1 MELLSNLDIG
11 FHAALSLNNLVFCFI
26 GVLVGTAIGMLPGLG
41 PLATIAML
49 LPLTYTLE
57 PVTGLIMIAGI
68 YYGAQ
73 YGGSTTAIL
82 VNLPGESS
90 AVVSCID
97 GHQMA
102 RKGRAGAALAIA
114 ALGSFFAGTVATLLI
129 AAFSP
134 ALAEVAFL
142 FGPVEYFAMMVLGL
156 TAATLLAHGSFIKGV
171 AMVLTGLIL
180 GLVGADVNS
189 GTYRFTFGSFS
200 LTEGIEFVAV
210 AMGLFAFTDIVTN
223 MRNDQMTREV
233 KAPSLRSLTMT
244 GKEFRQS
251 IFPAIRGTGIGS
263 LLGLL
268 PGGGAMISS
277 FASYALEKRVSRHP
291 EEFGHGAI
299 AGLAGPE
306 AANNAGAQTSFIPML
321 TLGIPSNGVMA
332 LMIGALMVH
341 NISPGPYVMVS
352 NPEIFWGLIASMWIG
367 NAMLVVLNLP
377 LIPLWVRLIQVHYW
391 VLFPIILV
399 VCCVGLYSIQNNT
412 LAIYFAAGFT
422 LLGCLFWRMRAEAAP
437 LLLGFILGPLMEEHF
452 RRSLLLSEGDL
463 SIFYRSPLSVLMLSI
478 AAVMCLIIL
487 LPQIR
492 QGRKVAFEE
501 EA

>member
-1 MELLSNLDIG
+1 MDLFNNLGIG
-11 FHAALSLNNLVFCFI
+11 FDAALSLNNLTFCFI
-26 GVLVGTAIGMLPGLG
+26 GVLVGTAIGILPGLG

-49 LPLTYTLE
+49 LPLTYSLE

-90 AVVSCID
+90 AIVSCLD

-114 ALGSFFAGTVATLLI
+114 AIGSFFAGTIATLLI
-129 AAFSP
+129 AGFSP
-134 ALAEVAFL
+134 ILAEVAFL

-223 MRNDQMTREV
+223 IRNDTAREV
-233 KAPSLRSLTMT
+233 TSPTLGNLWMSR
-244 GKEFRQS
+244 KEAKQAA
-251 IFPAIRGTGIGS
+251 FPVLRGTMVGS
-263 LLGLL
+263 VLGLL

-277 FASYALEKRVSRHP
+277 FASYAMEKRLSRHP
-291 EEFGHGAI
+291 EEFGHGAV

-341 NISPGPYVMVS
+341 NIAPGPFVMVS
-352 NPEIFWGLIASMWIG
+352 NPDIFWGLIASMWIG
-367 NAMLVVLNLP
+367 NAILVVLNLP
-377 LIPLWVRLIQVHYW
+377 LIPLWVRLIRVNYW
-391 VLFPIILV
+391 ILFPIILT
-399 VCCVGLYSIQNNT
+399 VCCVGLYSIGNRV
-412 LAIYFAAGFT
+412 LPIYFAAGFT
-422 LLGCLFWRMRAEAAP
+422 LLGCLLWRMRAEAAP

-452 RRSLLLSEGDL
+452 RRALLLSNGDVA
-463 SIFYRSPLSVLMLSI
+463 IFYQSPLSVVMLS
-478 AAVMCLIIL
+478 AAAIICVIVL

-492 QGRKVAFEE
+492 RGRNAAFAEE
-501 EA
+501 T

>member
-1 MELLSNLDIG
+1 MEILNGIMLGMNT
-11 FHAALSLNNLVFCFI
+11 ALSWTNLAYCFLGVF
-26 GVLVGTAIGMLPGLG
+26 VGTAIGILPGLG

-49 LPLTYTLE
+49 LPLTYSLE

-90 AVVSCID
+90 AIVTCLD

-102 RKGRAGAALAIA
+102 LKGRAGAALAIA

-129 AAFSP
+129 AGFSP
-134 ALAEVAFL
+134 ALAQVAFL

-171 AMVLTGLIL
+171 AMVITGLIL

-189 GTYRFTFGSFS
+189 GVYRFTFGSFE

-210 AMGLFAFTDIVTN
+210 AMGLFAFTDIVNNVNQNQTRAVVVPKF
-223 MRNDQMTREV
+223 RNLW
-233 KAPSLRSLTMT
+233 PSA
-244 GKEFRQS
+244 KEAAQAF
-251 IFPAIRGTGIGS
+251 FPVVRGTAVGS
-263 LLGLL
+263 FLGLL

-277 FASYALEKRVSRHP
+277 FASYAIEKRLSKSPH
-291 EEFGHGAI
+291 EFGHGAV

-332 LMIGALMVH
+332 LMIGAMIVH
-341 NISPGPYVMVS
+341 NIAPGPFVMVS
-352 NPEIFWGLIASMWIG
+352 NPEVFWGLIASMWIG

-377 LIPLWVRLIQVHYW
+377 MIPLWVRLIRINYW
-391 VLFPIILV
+391 ILYPIILT
-399 VCCVGLYSIQNNT
+399 VCCVGLFSIGNRT
-412 LAIYFAAGFT
+412 LPILFATGFAV
-422 LLGCLFWRMRAEAAP
+422 LGCLFCRLRAEGAP
-437 LLLGFILGPLMEEHF
+437 LLLGFILGPLMEENF
-452 RRSLLLSEGDL
+452 RRSLLLSNGDPAV
-463 SIFYRSPLSVLMLSI
+463 FYQQPLSLGMLLVAGIMCVL
-478 AAVMCLIIL
+478 VL
-487 LPQIR
+487 LPQVQR
-492 QGRKVAFEE
+492 SRTKALTEQS
-501 EA
+501 

>member
-1 MELLSNLDIG
+1 MEIISNLQIG
-11 FHAALSLNNLVFCFI
+11 MAAALSLTNLAYCFL
-26 GVLVGTAIGMLPGLG
+26 GVLIGTAIGILPGLG

-49 LPLTYTLE
+49 LPITYPLE
-57 PVTGLIMIAGI
+57 PVTGLIMLAGI

-90 AVVSCID
+90 SVVTCLD

-114 ALGSFFAGTVATLLI
+114 ALGSFFAGCVATLLI

-134 ALAEVAFL
+134 PLAEVAFL

-171 AMVLTGLIL
+171 AMVITGLIL

-189 GTYRFTFGSFS
+189 GTYRFTFGFFE
-200 LTEGIEFVAV
+200 LTEGIEFIAV

-223 MRNDQMTREV
+223 SRQDHARDVITPKFRN
-233 KAPSLRSLTMT
+233 LWLTAA
-244 GKEFRQS
+244 EARQAVV
-251 IFPAIRGTGIGS
+251 PVLRGTAIGS

-277 FASYALEKRVSRHP
+277 FTSYAVEKRFSKTP
-291 EEFGHGAI
+291 GDFGHGAV

-332 LMIGALMVH
+332 LMIGAMMVH
-341 NISPGPYVMVS
+341 NIAPGPQVMVS
-352 NPEIFWGLIASMWIG
+352 NREVFWGVVASMWVG
-367 NAMLVVLNLP
+367 NAMLVILNLP
-377 LIPLWVRLIQVHYW
+377 LIPLWVRLIRVQYW
-391 VLFPIILV
+391 ILFPIILA
-399 VCCVGLYSIQNNT
+399 VCCVGLYSIQNSVIP
-412 LAIYFAAGFT
+412 IYFAAGFA
-422 LLGCLFWRMRAEAAP
+422 LLGCLFYRFRAEAAP
-437 LLLGFILGPLMEEHF
+437 LLLGFILGPMMEENF
-452 RRSLLLSEGDL
+452 RRALLLSNGSP
-463 SIFYRSPLSVLMLSI
+463 SIFYESPMSLGMLL
-478 AAVMCLIIL
+478 AAAALCLVVIV
-487 LPQIR
+487 PQIR
-492 QGRKVAFEE
+492 SRRTEAFTEE
-501 EA
+501 T

>member
-1 MELLSNLDIG
+1 L
-11 FHAALSLNNLVFCFI
+11 
-26 GVLVGTAIGMLPGLG
+26 
-41 PLATIAML
+41 
-49 LPLTYTLE
+49 
-57 PVTGLIMIAGI
+57 
-68 YYGAQ
+68 
-73 YGGSTTAIL
+73 
-82 VNLPGESS
+82 
-90 AVVSCID
+90 
-97 GHQMA
+97 A

-134 ALAEVAFL
+134 ILAEVAFL

-210 AMGLFAFTDIVTN
+210 AMGLFAFSDIVTN
-223 MRNDQMTREV
+223 IRNNQTRDV
-233 KAPSLRSLTMT
+233 IAPSLRNLWMNVTEAKQAVMP
-244 GKEFRQS
+244 
-251 IFPAIRGTGIGS
+251 IVRGTAIGS

-277 FASYALEKRVSRHP
+277 FASYAVEKRVSNKP
-291 EEFGHGAI
+291 EEFGHGAV

-321 TLGIPSNGVMA
+321 TLGVPSNGVMA
-332 LMIGALMVH
+332 LMIGALMAH
-341 NISPGPYVMVS
+341 NIAPGPYVMVS
-352 NPEIFWGLIASMWIG
+352 HPELFWGVIASMWIG

-377 LIPLWVRLIQVHYW
+377 LIPLWVRLIQVNYW
-391 VLFPIILV
+391 ILYPVIIT
-399 VCCVGLYSIQNNT
+399 VCCVGLYSINNT
-412 LAIYFAAGFT
+412 VQPIYFAAGFT
-422 LLGCLFWRMRAEAAP
+422 LLGCLFLRMRAESAP

-452 RRSLLLSEGDL
+452 RRSLLLSNGDFAIFYQRPL
-463 SIFYRSPLSVLMLSI
+463 SIAMLTI
-478 AAVMCLIIL
+478 AAVMSLVGL
-487 LPQIR
+487 LPQVR
-492 QGRKVAFEE
+492 RSRTEVFTE

>member
-1 MELLSNLDIG
+1 VDLYNNLGIG
-11 FHAALSLNNLVFCFI
+11 FETALSLHNLAFCFI
-26 GVLVGTAIGMLPGLG
+26 GVLVGTAIGILPGLG

-49 LPLTYTLE
+49 LPLTYSLE

-90 AVVSCID
+90 SIVSCLD
-97 GHQMA
+97 GYQMA
-102 RKGRAGAALAIA
+102 RNGRAGAALAIA
-114 ALGSFFAGTVATLLI
+114 ALGSFFAGTVATILI

-210 AMGLFAFTDIVTN
+210 AMGLFAFTDILTN
-223 MRNDQMTREV
+223 IRADTAREVEAPSFANLWMTR
-233 KAPSLRSLTMT
+233 
-244 GKEFRQS
+244 KEARQAA
-251 IFPAIRGTGIGS
+251 FPILRGTAIGS

-277 FASYALEKRVSRHP
+277 FASYAIEKRLSKTP
-291 EEFGHGAI
+291 EQFGHGAV

-306 AANNAGAQTSFIPML
+306 SANNAGAQTSFIPML

-341 NISPGPYVMVS
+341 NIAPGPYVMVS

-391 VLFPIILV
+391 ILFPIILT
-399 VCCVGLYSIQNNT
+399 VCCVGLYSISNRV
-412 LAIYFAAGFT
+412 LPIYFAAGFT
-422 LLGCLFWRMRAEAAP
+422 VMGCLFWRMRAEAAP

-452 RRSLLLSEGDL
+452 RRALLLSDGDMA
-463 SIFYRSPLSVLMLSI
+463 IFYQSPLSVAMLSI
-478 AAVMCLIIL
+478 AAVMCLVVL

-492 QGRKVAFEE
+492 RGRSVAFTEE
-501 EA
+501 T

>member
-1 MELLSNLDIG
+1 MDLLTNLDIG
-11 FHAALSLNNLVFCFI
+11 FQAALSLHNLTFCFI

-49 LPLTYTLE
+49 LPLTYALE
-57 PVTGLIMIAGI
+57 PVSGLIMIAGI

-90 AVVSCID
+90 SVVSCLD

-134 ALAEVAFL
+134 VLAEVAFL

-156 TAATLLAHGSFIKGV
+156 TAATRLAHGSFIKGV

-210 AMGLFAFTDIVTN
+210 AMGLFAFTDIVSN
-223 MRNDQMTREV
+223 IRSNQSREV
-233 KAPSLRSLTMT
+233 TSPSLRNLMMSA
-244 GKEFRQS
+244 KEFRQAV
-251 IFPAIRGTGIGS
+251 FPVIRGTAIGS

-277 FASYALEKRVSRHP
+277 FASYAVEKRVSKHP
-291 EEFGHGAI
+291 EEFGQGAI

-341 NISPGPYVMVS
+341 NIAPGPFVMVS

-377 LIPLWVRLIQVHYW
+377 LIPLWVRLIQVNYW

-399 VCCVGLYSIQNNT
+399 VCCVGLFSINNNVVP
-412 LAIYFAAGFT
+412 IYFAAGFT
-422 LLGCLFWRMRAEAAP
+422 VLGCLFWRMRAEAAP

-452 RRSLLLSEGDL
+452 RRSLLLSRGDL
-463 SIFYRSPLSVLMLSI
+463 SIFWHSPLSVAMLSI
-478 AAVMCLIIL
+478 AAAMCLVIL

-492 QGRKVAFEE
+492 RGRKVAFEE

>member
-1 MELLSNLDIG
+1 MELFSNIELG
-11 FHAALSLNNLVFCFI
+11 MQAALSVHNLLYCFL
-26 GVLVGTAIGMLPGLG
+26 GVLIGTAIGILPGLG

-49 LPLTYTLE
+49 LPITYTLE
-57 PVTGLIMIAGI
+57 PVTGLIMLAGI

-90 AVVSCID
+90 AIVTCLD

-114 ALGSFFAGTVATLLI
+114 ALASFFAGSVATLLI

-171 AMVLTGLIL
+171 GMVMVGLIL

-189 GTYRFTFGSFS
+189 GTYRFTFGSFE
-200 LTEGIEFVAV
+200 LTEGIEFIAV

-223 MRNDQMTREV
+223 VRQEQAKDVISPAFRN
-233 KAPSLRSLTMT
+233 LWLTAS
-244 GKEFRQS
+244 EARQAAV
-251 IFPAIRGTGIGS
+251 PMIRGTAIGS
-263 LLGLL
+263 MLGLL

-277 FASYALEKRVSRHP
+277 FASYAIEKRLSKTP
-291 EEFGHGAI
+291 KTFGRGAI

-321 TLGIPSNGVMA
+321 TLGVPSNGVMA
-332 LMIGALMVH
+332 LMIGAMMVH
-341 NISPGPYVMVS
+341 NIAPGPYVMIT
-352 NPEIFWGLIASMWIG
+352 NPDVFWGLIASMWIG

-377 LIPLWVRLIQVHYW
+377 LIPLWVKLIRVHYW
-391 VLFPIILV
+391 ILYPIILA
-399 VCCVGLYSIQNNT
+399 VCCVGLYSIQNR
-412 LAIYFAAGFT
+412 AFPIYFAAGFAV
-422 LLGCLFWRMRAEAAP
+422 LGCLFYRMRCEAAP
-437 LLLGFILGPLMEEHF
+437 LRLGFILGPMMEETF
-452 RRSLLLSEGDL
+452 RRALLLSNGSP
-463 SIFYRSPLSVLMLSI
+463 SIFYERPLSLGMLL
-478 AAVMCLIIL
+478 AAAALCALVVV
-487 LPQIR
+487 PQFR
-492 QGRKVAFEE
+492 ASRSEAFTEE
-501 EA
+501 T

>member
-1 MELLSNLDIG
+1 MEFLNHLGLG
-11 FHAALSLNNLVFCFI
+11 FEAALSLNNLTFCFI
-26 GVLVGTAIGMLPGLG
+26 GVLVGTAIGILPGLG

-49 LPLTYTLE
+49 LPLTYSLD
-57 PVTGLIMIAGI
+57 PVTGLIMISGI

-90 AVVSCID
+90 SVISCLD

-102 RKGRAGAALAIA
+102 RNGRAGAALAIA
-114 ALGSFFAGTVATLLI
+114 AIGSFFAGTIATMLI

-134 ALAEVAFL
+134 VLAEVAFL

-180 GLVGADVNS
+180 GLVGADINS
-189 GTYRFTFGSFS
+189 GTYRFTFGYFS

-223 MRNDQMTREV
+223 IRGDQARDVTT
-233 KAPSLRSLTMT
+233 PSLRNLWMN
-244 GKEFRQS
+244 GKEAKEAAL
-251 IFPAIRGTGIGS
+251 PVVRGTAIGS
-263 LLGLL
+263 VLGLL

-277 FASYALEKRVSRHP
+277 FASYAIEKRLAKRP

-341 NISPGPYVMVS
+341 NIAPGPYVMVS
-352 NPEIFWGLIASMWIG
+352 NPEVFWGLIASMWIG

-391 VLFPIILV
+391 ILYPIILT
-399 VCCVGLYSIQNNT
+399 VCCVGLFSIENSLQP
-412 LAIYFAAGFT
+412 IYFAAGFT
-422 LLGCLFWRMRAEAAP
+422 LVGCLFWRFRAEAAP

-452 RRSLLLSEGDL
+452 RRALLLSNGDL
-463 SIFYRSPLSVLMLSI
+463 AIFYRSPLSIVMLSV
-478 AAVMCLIIL
+478 AAVMCLVIL

-492 QGRKVAFEE
+492 RSRSVAFTEN
-501 EA
+501 A

>member
-1 MELLSNLDIG
+1 MEIIGNLQIG
-11 FHAALSLNNLVFCFI
+11 MAAAFSLTNLAYCFL
-26 GVLVGTAIGMLPGLG
+26 GVLIGTAVGILPGLG

-49 LPLTYTLE
+49 LPITYPLQ
-57 PVTGLIMIAGI
+57 PVTGLIMLAGI

-90 AVVSCID
+90 SIVTCLD
-97 GHQMA
+97 GYQMA

-114 ALGSFFAGTVATLLI
+114 ALGSFFAGCVATLLI

-134 ALAEVAFL
+134 TLAAAAFL

-171 AMVLTGLIL
+171 AMVITGLIL

-189 GTYRFTFGSFS
+189 GTYRFTFGFFE
-200 LTEGIEFVAV
+200 LTEGIEFIAV

-223 MRNDQMTREV
+223 SRQDHARNV
-233 KAPSLRSLTMT
+233 VAPKFRNLWLTA
-244 GKEFRQS
+244 GEARQ
-251 IFPAIRGTGIGS
+251 AIVPVLRGTAIGS

-277 FASYALEKRVSRHP
+277 FTSYAVEKRLSRTP
-291 EEFGHGAI
+291 EEFGHGAV

-332 LMIGALMVH
+332 LMIGAMMVH
-341 NISPGPYVMVS
+341 NIAPGPNVMVS
-352 NPEIFWGLIASMWIG
+352 NPEIFWGLIASMWVG
-367 NAMLVVLNLP
+367 NAMLVILNLP
-377 LIPLWVRLIQVHYW
+377 LIPLWVRLIRVQYW
-391 VLFPIILV
+391 ILYPIILA
-399 VCCVGLYSIQNNT
+399 VCGVGLYSIQNSVMP
-412 LAIYFAAGFT
+412 IYFAAGFA
-422 LLGCLFWRMRAEAAP
+422 LLGCLFFRFRAEAAP
-437 LLLGFILGPLMEEHF
+437 LLLGFILGPMMEENF
-452 RRSLLLSEGDL
+452 RRALLLSNGSP
-463 SIFYRSPLSVLMLSI
+463 SIFYESPLSLGMLLA
-478 AAVMCLIIL
+478 AAVLCLIVII
-487 LPQIR
+487 PQVR
-492 QGRKVAFEE
+492 AHRTEAFTEDV
-501 EA
+501 

>member
-1 MELLSNLDIG
+1 MDLLNNLGLG
-11 FHAALSLNNLVFCFI
+11 FEAALSLNNLTFCFI
-26 GVLVGTAIGMLPGLG
+26 GVLVGTAIGILPGLG

-49 LPLTYTLE
+49 LPLTYPLP

-82 VNLPGESS
+82 VNIPGESS
-90 AVVSCID
+90 SVVSCLD

-114 ALGSFFAGTVATLLI
+114 ALGSFFAGTVATVLI

-134 ALAEVAFL
+134 VLAEAAFL

-189 GTYRFTFGSFS
+189 ATYRFTFGSFS

-210 AMGLFAFTDIVTN
+210 AMGLFAFADIVTN
-223 MRNDQMTREV
+223 IRDDQTRSV
-233 KAPSLRSLTMT
+233 VAPSFGNLWMS
-244 GKEFRQS
+244 GKEAREAALP
-251 IFPAIRGTGIGS
+251 IVRGTAVGS
-263 LLGLL
+263 FLGLL

-277 FASYALEKRVSRHP
+277 FASYAIEKRLSKRP

-341 NISPGPYVMVS
+341 NIAPGPQVMVRH
-352 NPEIFWGLIASMWIG
+352 PEIFWGVIASMWIG

-377 LIPLWVRLIQVHYW
+377 LIPLWIRLIQVKYW
-391 VLFPIILV
+391 ILYPIILT
-399 VCCVGLYSIQNNT
+399 VCSVGLFSIGNNVVP
-412 LAIYFAAGFT
+412 IYFGAAFT
-422 LLGCLFWRMRAEAAP
+422 LLGCLFLRMRAECAP
-437 LLLGFILGPLMEEHF
+437 LLLGFLLGPMMEEHF
-452 RRSLLLSEGDL
+452 RRSLLLSNGDL
-463 SIFYRSPLSVLMLSI
+463 AIFYQSPLSITMLSI
-478 AAVMCLIIL
+478 AAVMSLVVL

-492 QGRKVAFEE
+492 RRRTTVFSEE
-501 EA
+501 T

>member
-1 MELLSNLDIG
+1 MDLFTNLGIG
-11 FHAALSLNNLVFCFI
+11 FDAALSLNNLTFCFI
-26 GVLVGTAIGMLPGLG
+26 GVLVGTAIGILPGLG

-49 LPLTYTLE
+49 LPLTYSLE

-90 AVVSCID
+90 AIVSCLD

-114 ALGSFFAGTVATLLI
+114 AIGSFFAGTIATLLI
-129 AAFSP
+129 AGFSP
-134 ALAEVAFL
+134 ILAEVAFL

-223 MRNDQMTREV
+223 IRNDTAREV
-233 KAPSLRSLTMT
+233 TSPTLGNLWMSR
-244 GKEFRQS
+244 KEAKQAA
-251 IFPAIRGTGIGS
+251 FPILRGTMIGS
-263 LLGLL
+263 VLGLL

-277 FASYALEKRVSRHP
+277 FASYAMEKRLSRHP
-291 EEFGHGAI
+291 EEFGHGAV

-341 NISPGPYVMVS
+341 NIAPGPFVMVS

-367 NAMLVVLNLP
+367 NAILVVLNLP
-377 LIPLWVRLIQVHYW
+377 LIPLWVRLIRVNYW
-391 VLFPIILV
+391 ILFPIILT
-399 VCCVGLYSIQNNT
+399 VCCVGLYSIGNRV
-412 LAIYFAAGFT
+412 LPIYFAAGFT

-452 RRSLLLSEGDL
+452 RRALLLSNGDVA
-463 SIFYRSPLSVLMLSI
+463 IFYQSPLSVVMLS
-478 AAVMCLIIL
+478 AAAIICLIVL

-492 QGRKVAFEE
+492 RGRSAAFIE

>member
-1 MELLSNLDIG
+1 MDLFTNLGIG
-11 FHAALSLNNLVFCFI
+11 FDAALSLNNLTFCFV
-26 GVLVGTAIGMLPGLG
+26 GVLVGTAIGILPGLG

-49 LPLTYTLE
+49 LPLTYSLE

-90 AVVSCID
+90 AIVSCLD

-114 ALGSFFAGTVATLLI
+114 AIGSFFAGTVATLLI
-129 AAFSP
+129 AGFSP
-134 ALAEVAFL
+134 ILAEVAFL

-223 MRNDQMTREV
+223 IRNNTAREV
-233 KAPSLRSLTMT
+233 TAPTLGNLWMSR
-244 GKEFRQS
+244 KEAKQAA
-251 IFPAIRGTGIGS
+251 FPVLRGTMIGS
-263 LLGLL
+263 VLGLL

-277 FASYALEKRVSRHP
+277 FASYAMEKRLSRHP
-291 EEFGHGAI
+291 EEFGHGAV

-341 NISPGPYVMVS
+341 NIAPGPFVMIS
-352 NPEIFWGLIASMWIG
+352 NPDIFWGLIASMWIG
-367 NAMLVVLNLP
+367 NAILVVLNLP
-377 LIPLWVRLIQVHYW
+377 LIPLWVRLIRVNYW
-391 VLFPIILV
+391 ILFPIILT
-399 VCCVGLYSIQNNT
+399 VCCVGLYSIGNRV
-412 LAIYFAAGFT
+412 LPIYFAAGFT

-452 RRSLLLSEGDL
+452 RRALLLSNGDVA
-463 SIFYRSPLSVLMLSI
+463 IFYQSPLSVVMLS
-478 AAVMCLIIL
+478 AAAIICVIVL

-492 QGRKVAFEE
+492 RGRSAAFVE

>member
-1 MELLSNLDIG
+1 MEFFNNLDIG
-11 FHAALSLNNLVFCFI
+11 FHAALSLNNLLFCFI
-26 GVLVGTAIGMLPGLG
+26 GVMVGTAIGMLPGLG

-57 PVTGLIMIAGI
+57 PVSGLIMIAGI

-90 AVVSCID
+90 SVVSCID

-134 ALAEVAFL
+134 ILAEVAFL

-210 AMGLFAFTDIVTN
+210 AMGLFAFTDIVAN
-223 MRNDQMTREV
+223 IRNNQTREV
-233 KAPSLRSLTMT
+233 TAPSLRSLTMT
-244 GKEFRQS
+244 AKEFRQAV
-251 IFPAIRGTGIGS
+251 FPAVRGTAIGS

-277 FASYALEKRVSRHP
+277 FASYAIEKRVSRRP
-291 EEFGHGAI
+291 EEFGHGAV

-341 NISPGPYVMVS
+341 NIAPGPYVMVS

-391 VLFPIILV
+391 VLFPIILA
-399 VCCVGLYSIQNNT
+399 VCCVGLFSIENRV
-412 LAIYFAAGFT
+412 LPIYIAAGFT
-422 LLGCLFWRMRAEAAP
+422 VLGCLFWRMRAEAAP

-452 RRSLLLSEGDL
+452 RRSLLLSNGDL
-463 SIFYRSPLSVLMLSI
+463 AIFYRSPLSVVMLSV
-478 AAVMCLIIL
+478 AAVMCLIIV

-501 EA
+501 EV

>member
-1 MELLSNLDIG
+1 MEFLSNLSVG
-11 FHAALSLNNLVFCFI
+11 FDAALSLNNLAFCFI
-26 GVLVGTAIGMLPGLG
+26 GVLVGTAIGILPGLG

-49 LPLTYTLE
+49 LPLTYALE

-90 AVVSCID
+90 SVVSCLD

-114 ALGSFFAGTVATLLI
+114 AIGSFFAGTIATVLI

-134 ALAEVAFL
+134 ILAEVAFL

-200 LTEGIEFVAV
+200 LAEGIEFVAV
-210 AMGLFAFTDIVTN
+210 AMGIFAFTDIVMNVRDDNTRDVTTPFL
-223 MRNDQMTREV
+223 RNLWMNR
-233 KAPSLRSLTMT
+233 
-244 GKEFRQS
+244 KEAKEAAL
-251 IFPAIRGTGIGS
+251 PVVRGTAIGS

-277 FASYALEKRVSRHP
+277 FASYAIEKRLSRHP
-291 EEFGHGAI
+291 EQFGHGAV

-341 NISPGPYVMVS
+341 NIAPGPYVMVS
-352 NPEIFWGLIASMWIG
+352 NPDVFWGLITSMWIG

-377 LIPLWVRLIQVHYW
+377 LIPLWVRLIQVNYW
-391 VLFPIILV
+391 ILYPIILT
-399 VCCVGLYSIQNNT
+399 VCCVGLYSIGNSMQP
-412 LAIYFAAGFT
+412 IYFAAGFT
-422 LLGCLFWRMRAEAAP
+422 VLGCLFWRMRTEAAP

-452 RRSLLLSEGDL
+452 RRALLLSNGDIG
-463 SIFYRSPLSVLMLSI
+463 IFYQRPLSVAMLSI
-478 AAVMCLIIL
+478 AAVMCIIVL
-487 LPQIR
+487 LPEVR
-492 QGRKVAFEE
+492 KGRSTAFTEDV
-501 EA
+501 

>member
-1 MELLSNLDIG
+1 MELLHNLDIG
-11 FHAALSLNNLVFCFI
+11 FEAALSLTNLAFCFI
-26 GVLVGTAIGMLPGLG
+26 GVLVGTAIGILPGLG

-49 LPLTYTLE
+49 LPLTYSLE

-90 AVVSCID
+90 AVVSCLD

-102 RKGRAGAALAIA
+102 RNGRAGAALAIA
-114 ALGSFFAGTVATLLI
+114 ALGSFFAGTVATMLI
-129 AAFSP
+129 AGFSP
-134 ALAEVAFL
+134 VLAQVAFL

-189 GTYRFTFGSFS
+189 GVYRFTFGSFA

-210 AMGLFAFTDIVTN
+210 AMGLFAFTDIVAN
-223 MRNDQMTREV
+223 IRSDQARDVT
-233 KAPSLRSLTMT
+233 APSFANLWLT
-244 GKEFRQS
+244 GKEFMQAA
-251 IFPAIRGTGIGS
+251 FPAMRGTAIGS

-277 FASYALEKRVSRHP
+277 FASYAIEKRVSKHP
-291 EEFGHGAI
+291 EEFGRGAV

-306 AANNAGAQTSFIPML
+306 AANNAGAQTAFIPML

-332 LMIGALMVH
+332 LMLGALMVH
-341 NISPGPYVMVS
+341 NIAPGPYVMVS

-391 VLFPIILV
+391 ILYPIILT
-399 VCCVGLYSIQNNT
+399 VCCVGLFSIENRV
-412 LAIYFAAGFT
+412 LPIYFAAGFT
-422 LLGCLFWRMRAEAAP
+422 LVGCLFWRMRAEAAP

-452 RRSLLLSEGDL
+452 RRALLLSNGDL
-463 SIFYRSPLSVLMLSI
+463 SIFYRRPLSVAMLSVS
-478 AAVMCLIIL
+478 ALMCLIVL

-492 QGRKVAFEE
+492 RGRREAFSEE
-501 EA
+501 T

>member
-1 MELLSNLDIG
+1 MDLFHNLGVG
-11 FHAALSLNNLVFCFI
+11 FDAALSLNNLTFCFI
-26 GVLVGTAIGMLPGLG
+26 GVLVGTAIGILPGLG

-49 LPLTYTLE
+49 LPLTYSLE

-90 AVVSCID
+90 AIVSCLD

-114 ALGSFFAGTVATLLI
+114 AIGSFFAGTIATLLI
-129 AAFSP
+129 AGFSP
-134 ALAEVAFL
+134 ILAEVAFL

-189 GTYRFTFGSFS
+189 GTYRFTFDSFS

-223 MRNDQMTREV
+223 IRSDTAREV
-233 KAPSLRSLTMT
+233 TAPTLGNLWMSR
-244 GKEFRQS
+244 KEAKQAA
-251 IFPAIRGTGIGS
+251 FPVLRGTMIGS
-263 LLGLL
+263 VLGLL

-277 FASYALEKRVSRHP
+277 FASYAMEKRLSRHP
-291 EEFGHGAI
+291 EEFGHGAV

-341 NISPGPYVMVS
+341 NIAPGPFVMVS
-352 NPEIFWGLIASMWIG
+352 NPDIFWGLIASMWIG
-367 NAMLVVLNLP
+367 NAILVVLNLP
-377 LIPLWVRLIQVHYW
+377 LIPLWVRLIRVNYW
-391 VLFPIILV
+391 ILFPIILT
-399 VCCVGLYSIQNNT
+399 VCCVGLYSIENRA
-412 LAIYFAAGFT
+412 LPIFFAAGFT

-452 RRSLLLSEGDL
+452 RRALLLSNGDVA
-463 SIFYRSPLSVLMLSI
+463 IFYQSPLSVVMLS
-478 AAVMCLIIL
+478 AAAIICVIVL

-492 QGRKVAFEE
+492 RGRSAAFVE

>member
-1 MELLSNLDIG
+1 ME
-11 FHAALSLNNLVFCFI
+11 FLNNLALGFETAFSLTNLMFCFI
-26 GVLVGTAIGMLPGLG
+26 GVLVGTAIGILPGLG

-49 LPLTYTLE
+49 LPLTYALP
-57 PVTGLIMIAGI
+57 PVSGLIMIAGI

-82 VNLPGESS
+82 VNIPGESS
-90 AVVSCID
+90 SVVSCLD

-114 ALGSFFAGTVATLLI
+114 ALGSFFAGTVATMLI

-171 AMVLTGLIL
+171 AMVITGLIL

-210 AMGLFAFTDIVTN
+210 AMGLFAFTDIVN
-223 MRNDQMTREV
+223 NIRDDQTRKV
-233 KAPSLRSLTMT
+233 IAPTFGNLWMN
-244 GKEFRQS
+244 GKEAREAAL
-251 IFPAIRGTGIGS
+251 PVARGTAIGS

-277 FASYALEKRVSRHP
+277 FASYAIEKRVSRRP
-291 EEFGHGAI
+291 EEFGHGAV

-321 TLGIPSNGVMA
+321 TLGVPSNGVMA

-341 NISPGPYVMVS
+341 NIAPGPYVMISHPQV
-352 NPEIFWGLIASMWIG
+352 FWGVIASMWIG
-367 NAMLVVLNLP
+367 NALLVVLNLP
-377 LIPLWVRLIQVHYW
+377 LIPLWVRLIQVNYW
-391 VLFPIILV
+391 ILYPIILT
-399 VCCVGLYSIQNNT
+399 VCCVGLFSIDNRV
-412 LAIYFAAGFT
+412 LPIYFAAAFT
-422 LLGCLFWRMRAEAAP
+422 LLGCLFWRARAECAP
-437 LLLGFILGPLMEEHF
+437 LLLGFILGPMMEEHF
-452 RRSLLLSEGDL
+452 RRSLLLSNGDL
-463 SIFYRSPLSVLMLSI
+463 AIFYQRPLSI
-478 AAVMCLIIL
+478 AMLSVAAMMSVVVL
-487 LPQIR
+487 LPR
-492 QGRKVAFEE
+492 VRRSRSKVFSEE
-501 EA
+501 T

>member
-1 MELLSNLDIG
+1 MDLFHNLGIG
-11 FHAALSLNNLVFCFI
+11 FEAALSLNNLTFCFI
-26 GVLVGTAIGMLPGLG
+26 GVLVGTAIGILPGLG

-49 LPLTYTLE
+49 LPLTYSLE

-90 AVVSCID
+90 AIVSCLD

-114 ALGSFFAGTVATLLI
+114 ALGSFFAGTVATMLI

-134 ALAEVAFL
+134 TLAEVAFL

-223 MRNDQMTREV
+223 IRGDSAREV
-233 KAPSLRSLTMT
+233 TAPSLGNLWMSRDEAKQAALP
-244 GKEFRQS
+244 
-251 IFPAIRGTGIGS
+251 IVRGTIIGS

-277 FASYALEKRVSRHP
+277 FASYAMEKRLSRNP
-291 EEFGHGAI
+291 EEFGHGAV

-341 NISPGPYVMVS
+341 NIAPGPFVMVS

-367 NAMLVVLNLP
+367 NAILVVLNLP
-377 LIPLWVRLIQVHYW
+377 LIPLWVRLIRVHYW
-391 VLFPIILV
+391 ILFPIILT
-399 VCCVGLYSIQNNT
+399 VCCVGLYSIENRV
-412 LAIYFAAGFT
+412 LPIYFAAGFT
-422 LLGCLFWRMRAEAAP
+422 LVGCLFWRMRAEAAP

-452 RRSLLLSEGDL
+452 RRALLLSNGDVA
-463 SIFYRSPLSVLMLSI
+463 IFYQSTLSVVMLST
-478 AAVMCLIIL
+478 AAIICAVVL

-492 QGRKVAFEE
+492 RGRSAAFVE

>member
-1 MELLSNLDIG
+1 MEFLHNLDVG
-11 FHAALSLNNLVFCFI
+11 FEAALSLTNLTFCFI
-26 GVLVGTAIGMLPGLG
+26 GVLVGTAIGILPGLG

-49 LPLTYTLE
+49 LPLTYSLE
-57 PVTGLIMIAGI
+57 PVSGLIMIAGI

-90 AVVSCID
+90 AVVSCLD

-102 RKGRAGAALAIA
+102 RKGRAGSALAIA
-114 ALGSFFAGTVATLLI
+114 ALGSFFAGTVATVLI

-134 ALAEVAFL
+134 VLAEVAFL

-180 GLVGADVNS
+180 GLVGGDVNS
-189 GTYRFTFGSFS
+189 GTYRFTFGSFA

-210 AMGLFAFTDIVTN
+210 AMGLFAFTDIVAN
-223 MRNDQMTREV
+223 IRNDQAREV
-233 KAPSLRSLTMT
+233 TAPSFGNLWIT
-244 GKEFRQS
+244 GKEFRQAAL
-251 IFPAIRGTGIGS
+251 PVVRGTAVGS
-263 LLGLL
+263 VLGLL

-277 FASYALEKRVSRHP
+277 FAAYAIEKRVSKRP
-291 EEFGHGAI
+291 EEFGHGAV

-341 NISPGPYVMVS
+341 NIAPGPYVMVS

-377 LIPLWVRLIQVHYW
+377 LIPLWVRLIRVNYW
-391 VLFPIILV
+391 ILYPIILA
-399 VCCVGLYSIQNNT
+399 VCCVGLYSIENRV
-412 LAIYFAAGFT
+412 LPIYFAAGFT
-422 LLGCLFWRMRAEAAP
+422 LVGCLFWRMRAEAAP

-452 RRSLLLSEGDL
+452 RRALLLSNGDL
-463 SIFYRSPLSVLMLSI
+463 AIFYQSPLSIAMLSI
-478 AAVMCLIIL
+478 AAVMCLVVL

-492 QGRKVAFEE
+492 RGRRAAFGE

>member
-1 MELLSNLDIG
+1 MELFDNLLIG
-11 FHAALSLNNLVFCFI
+11 FHSALSLTNLAFCLI
-26 GVLVGTAIGMLPGLG
+26 GVMVGTAIGILPGLG

-49 LPLTYTLE
+49 LPLTYTLA

-90 AVVSCID
+90 SIVTCLD

-114 ALGSFFAGTVATLLI
+114 ALGSFFAGTVATVLI
-129 AAFSP
+129 AGFSP
-134 ALAEVAFL
+134 LLAGVGFL
-142 FGPVEYFAMMVLGL
+142 FGPVEYFALMVLGL
-156 TAATLLAHGSFIKGV
+156 TAATLLAHGSFLKGV

-189 GTYRFTFGSFS
+189 GAYRFTFGYFS
-200 LTEGIEFVAV
+200 LTEGIEFVAI
-210 AMGLFAFTDIVTN
+210 AMGLFAFTDVVMNI
-223 MRNDQMTREV
+223 RRDQTRDV
-233 KAPSLRSLTMT
+233 MAPSLTNLWIT
-244 GKEFRQS
+244 KAEAAEAAL
-251 IFPAIRGTGIGS
+251 PVIRGTALGAFM
-263 LLGLL
+263 GLL
-268 PGGGAMISS
+268 PGGGAMMSS
-277 FASYALEKRVSRHP
+277 FASYALEKRLSKRP
-291 EEFGHGAI
+291 ETFGHGAI

-341 NISPGPYVMVS
+341 NIAPGPFVMVS
-352 NPEIFWGLIASMWIG
+352 NPEVFWGLIASMWVG
-367 NAMLVVLNLP
+367 NAMLVILNLP
-377 LIPLWVRLIQVHYW
+377 LIPLWIRLIRVSYW
-391 VLFPIILV
+391 ILYPV
-399 VCCVGLYSIQNNT
+399 ILTVCCVGLYSIGNST
-412 LAIYFAAGFT
+412 LPIWFAAGFT

-437 LLLGFILGPLMEEHF
+437 LLLGFILGPMMEEHF
-452 RRSLLLSEGDL
+452 RRALLLSQGDPA
-463 SIFYRSPLSVLMLSI
+463 IFWQRPMSLAMLGL
-478 AAVMCLIIL
+478 AFLLCLL
-487 LPQIR
+487 VVVPQLR
-492 QGRKVAFEE
+492 RGRAEAFTE

>member
-1 MELLSNLDIG
+1 MDLFNNLGIG
-11 FHAALSLNNLVFCFI
+11 FDAALSLNNLTFCFV
-26 GVLVGTAIGMLPGLG
+26 GVLVGTAIGILPGLG

-49 LPLTYTLE
+49 LPLTYSLE

-90 AVVSCID
+90 AIVSCLD

-114 ALGSFFAGTVATLLI
+114 AIGSFFAGTVATLLI
-129 AAFSP
+129 AGFSP
-134 ALAEVAFL
+134 ILAEVAFL

-223 MRNDQMTREV
+223 IRNNTAREV
-233 KAPSLRSLTMT
+233 TAPTLGNLWMSR
-244 GKEFRQS
+244 KEAKQAA
-251 IFPAIRGTGIGS
+251 FPILRGTMIGS
-263 LLGLL
+263 VLGLL

-277 FASYALEKRVSRHP
+277 FASYAMEKRLSRHP
-291 EEFGHGAI
+291 EEFGHGAV

-341 NISPGPYVMVS
+341 NIAPGPFVMVS
-352 NPEIFWGLIASMWIG
+352 NPDIFWGLIASMWIG
-367 NAMLVVLNLP
+367 NAILIVLNLP
-377 LIPLWVRLIQVHYW
+377 LIPLWVRLIRVNYW
-391 VLFPIILV
+391 ILFPIILT
-399 VCCVGLYSIQNNT
+399 VCCVGLYSIGNRV
-412 LAIYFAAGFT
+412 LPIYFAAGFT

-452 RRSLLLSEGDL
+452 RRALLLSNGDVA
-463 SIFYRSPLSVLMLSI
+463 IFYQSPLSVVMLG
-478 AAVMCLIIL
+478 AAAIICVIVL

-492 QGRKVAFEE
+492 RGRSAAFVE